1 MASKRIKGIVIEIE
15 GKTSGL
21 VSELKKAD
29 AALRT
34 TQSALRDVNKALKLD
49 PTNADLI
56 ASKQKLLN
64 SAIEETKAKLKA
76 EKQAAEDAKKQ
87 LELGNITEEE
97 YAKLQ
102 ADIVKTTDKLQKLEE
117 EQKKLG
123 TVSQEQMKAY
133 GEKFQQVGEKISNA
147 GESLTRGLTLPIVA
161 MGAASVKAF
170 QEVDNGMDIIA
181 AKTGATGDALSSME
195 DIAKGLATTI
205 PTSFEEAGNAV
216 GEVNTRFGVTGDEL
230 QTLSG
235 QFIKFAQL
243 NNTDVSN
250 SIDNVQKTLSAFGLS
265 SKDAGAMLDT
275 LNKVGQDT
283 GISVDKLS
291 QAMVTNGSTLKEM
304 GFNAAQSAVF
314 LGNLEKSGVDS
325 SQAMTGLKAALKNAT
340 QDGKSM
346 QDALGELQTRIKGA
360 SSSTEAMSIAM
371 ELFGNKAGASLG
383 SAIYDGTLNLEAMSD
398 ELVTL
403 DSNLGNVD
411 STFDTTLDG
420 VDSMTT
426 AMNAAKE
433 ALAEVGEAIG
443 TALAPML
450 KAAAEK
456 AKDFAKWFGNLDDG
470 TKELIVTIAGI
481 VAAIGP
487 LLIIIGKVSTGIGAL
502 ITIGAK
508 IGPLV
513 TTIVSG
519 VKNVIATVTALP
531 TVMSLAGTAGTG
543 MFASLTAA
551 FESFSAAIMANPIG
565 LLIAA
570 IVALVAAIGYA
581 IYAIATEEEAI
592 KSVDQAQADLAEAHN
607 KTVDVMNSYVGAA
620 DSVAEATEALKKAEE
635 EAGQSGE
642 ELFNQF
648 NNGTLTYENM
658 TAAQQ
663 KALKAYIDLNAKQK
677 ELEAQSQA
685 LAEAKNAETVA
696 SYENQLAMIAENG
709 SVEDN
714 MQAYE
719 DYKKSVIDAF
729 EKGTISADQAR
740 DLIGASMSEMSADAQ
755 ITFVEDIP
763 GDINEGFNPY
773 NYQTTLQ
780 AYSNTFSGLW
790 NWTKEGW
797 SAVTEWLSGVWSS
810 FSDFF
815 SGLGEN
821 IKNVWNGVTSWI
833 SGVWDGAVSTITG
846 AWDSVSDAV
855 SGVVDKVFDTLGGF
869 WDKAKTWGSDLINGF
884 VDGIKSAWDTLTNTV
899 ESVAKSVA
907 DFLHFSV
914 PEKGPLAD
922 FDESGADMVDVFIEG
937 IDKNLDKVRDTMLNM
952 AGVVAGTPLDV
963 NMSAQSSASRSSGLI
978 QPITINQTINANETS
993 YVEQQKAA
1001 AYEFKQIAR
1010 MI

>member
-1 MASKRIKGIVIEIE
+1 MASKSIKGIVIEIE

-29 AALRT
+29 SALRT

-76 EKQAAEDAKKQ
+76 EKQAAKDAKEQ

-102 ADIVKTTDKLQKLEE
+102 ADIVKTTDKLKKLEE

-133 GEKFQQVGEKISNA
+133 GEKFKDVGEKISSA
-147 GESLTRGLTLPIVA
+147 GESLTKGLTLPIVA

-170 QEVDNGMDIIA
+170 QEVDDGMDTIA
-181 AKTGATGDALSSME
+181 AKTGATGEALSSME
-195 DIAKGLATTI
+195 DIAKDLATTI
-205 PTSFEEAGNAV
+205 PTSFEEAGSAV

-230 QTLSG
+230 QSLSG

-243 NNTDVSN
+243 NNTDVST

-283 GISVDKLS
+283 GIGVDKLS
-291 QAMVTNGSTLKEM
+291 QSMVTNGSTLKEM

-314 LGNLEKSGVDS
+314 LGKLEKSGVDS

-340 QDGKSM
+340 KDGKSM
-346 QDALGELQTRIKGA
+346 QDALGELQTRIKEA

-420 VDSMTT
+420 VDSMTM

-433 ALAEVGEAIG
+433 ALAEVGDAIG
-443 TALAPML
+443 KTLAPML

-456 AKDFAKWFGNLDDG
+456 AKDFAKWFSNLDDS
-470 TKELIVTIAGI
+470 TKKTIVTIAGI

-487 LLIIIGKVSTGIGAL
+487 LLIIIGKISTGIGAL
-502 ITIGAK
+502 ITVGAK
-508 IGPLV
+508 IGPLI

-519 VKNVIATVTALP
+519 VKNMIGTIAALP
-531 TVMSLAGTAGTG
+531 TIMSLTGTAGTG
-543 MFASLTAA
+543 MFASLTAG
-551 FESFSAAIMANPIG
+551 FETFAAAIESNPIG

-581 IYAIATEEEAI
+581 IYYMATEEEAI
-592 KSVDQAQADLAEAHN
+592 KSVDQAQEDLTEAHN
-607 KTVDVMNSYVGAA
+607 KTVDAMNGYIGAI
-620 DSVAEATEALKKAEE
+620 DSVTKSTEELKKAEE

-642 ELFNQF
+642 EIFNLFNS
-648 NNGTLTYENM
+648 GALTYENM

-663 KALKAYIDLNAKQK
+663 NLLKAYVDLNSKQK
-677 ELEAQSQA
+677 ELEEQSQA

-696 SYENQLAMIAENG
+696 AYENQLAMIAENG

-714 MQAYE
+714 MQAYQ

-729 EKGTISADQAR
+729 EQGTISADQAR
-740 DLIGASMSEMSADAQ
+740 DLIGASMSEMSGDAMV
-755 ITFVEDIP
+755 TFCEDIP
-763 GDINEGFNPY
+763 SDIQQGFDPLT
-773 NYQTTLQ
+773 YQTTLQ
-780 AYSNTFSGLW
+780 RYSSAFSGLW

-797 SAVTEWLSGVWSS
+797 NSATEYIGEQWES
-810 FSDFF
+810 FKNNFQIVSDAI
-815 SGLGEN
+815 SN
-821 IKNVWNGVTSWI
+821 KWNEITSWI
-833 SGVWDGAVSTITG
+833 SGVWDGAVSAITG

-855 SGVVDKVFDTLGGF
+855 GGVVDKVFDTLGGF
-869 WDKAKTWGSDLINGF
+869 WDKAKTWGSDLIDGF

-899 ESVAKSVA
+899 ESVAKAVA

-922 FDESGADMVDVFIEG
+922 FDESGADMVDLFVDG
-937 IDKNLDKVRDTMLNM
+937 IDKNLGKVRETMLNM
-952 AGVVAGTPLDV
+952 ANVVAGTPLDV
-963 NMSAQSSASRSSGLI
+963 NMSAQSTSSRLSGAI
-978 QPITINQTINANETS
+978 QPITINQTINAQETS
-993 YVEQQKAA
+993 YVEQQRAA